1 MTRGWISQVSWI
13 IGSLLDWD
21 SRPEVKG
28 LVLRSSSQCSQGGL
42 GGGGR
47 SNIGGGPQQPLPSM
61 QWGCCWS
68 SIIWNSE
75 VNGARWKGN
84 FSINFSLFNQKC
96 WLSPLKTFRW
106 KDDYFRFI
114 KLLCSFWSFW
124 TLEYLTTIFSEEWD
138 FNWNFKLSYF
148 KKGP

>member
-1 MTRGWISQVSWI
+1 MTFEVILTSNNLGFETRSLRPRNEVVITELPRRSW
-13 IGSLLDWD
+13 
-21 SRPEVKG
+21 
-28 LVLRSSSQCSQGGL
+28 
-42 GGGGR
+42 GGGR
-47 SNIGGGPQQPLPSM
+47 SNIGGGPQQPLSSM